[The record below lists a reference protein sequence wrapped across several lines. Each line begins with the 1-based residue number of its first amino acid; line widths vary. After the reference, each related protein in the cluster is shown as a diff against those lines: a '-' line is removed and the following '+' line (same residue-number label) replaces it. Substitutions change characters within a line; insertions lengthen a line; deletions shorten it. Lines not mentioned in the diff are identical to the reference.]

1 MDDEDA
7 GLRAGPIDSRRLS
20 PVRKTVTA
28 LVATSLLF
36 VAACADERD
45 GTLGDPDRSTSTTTS
60 TSTPETTEPDGSTT
74 STTPGDPNDPTNP
87 GNPGDPTNP
96 DDDPGNNEVCE
107 GQTPVWAFAPT
118 DPAGPKSAPR
128 AELASYGRASTPS
141 PAQQQPQQ
149 ECTTPEPQLGTGDIQ
164 ITLRWNSSA
173 DLDLHVTEP
182 NGTEIWYS
190 DKGTTST
197 GGRLDVDSNVGC
209 EEDGSVENVFWPE
222 GQAPE
227 GQFLVEVDG
236 YRVDGCGGGQ
246 YTVVANVRGREV
258 LRETGSVAEDETDS
272 YHFEA

>member
-1 MDDEDA
+1 
-7 GLRAGPIDSRRLS
+7 
-20 PVRKTVTA
+20 VRKTVTA
-28 LVATSLLF
+28 LAATGLLF

-45 GTLGDPDRSTSTTTS
+45 GTLGDPDRTTSTTTS
-60 TSTPETTEPDGSTT
+60 TTTADSTEPDDPTT
-74 STTPGDPNDPTNP
+74 STTPGGPSNP
-87 GNPGDPTNP
+87 DDPTNP

-107 GQTPVWAFAPT
+107 GQTPVWAFAPV
-118 DPAGPKSAPR
+118 DPGKPSGTARR
-128 AELASYGRASTPS
+128 AELTGYARQS

-149 ECTTPEPQLGTGDIQ
+149 DCTQPEPQLGTGDIQ
-164 ITLRWNSSA
+164 ITLRWESSA

-190 DKGTTST
+190 DKGPTST

-236 YRVDGCGGGQ
+236 YRVDGCGGGD

-272 YHFEA
+272 YHFES